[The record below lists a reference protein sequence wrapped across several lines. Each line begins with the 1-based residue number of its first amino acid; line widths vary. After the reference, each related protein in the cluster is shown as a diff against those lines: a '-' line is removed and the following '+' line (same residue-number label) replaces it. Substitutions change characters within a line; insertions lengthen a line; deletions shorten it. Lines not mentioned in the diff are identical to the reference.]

1 MLTYIRYNGTNS
13 TVRGPNL
20 GTIQGSKC
28 GPLFYDI
35 YSNDLHF
42 LCSSDENILFAD
54 DTCLVYAG
62 ESLELLVNHVNKRL
76 SLIYDWCCFN
86 KLSINPSKSEYIL
99 LTNKHVSI
107 SPQLN
112 IGGNNIRKVEC
123 AKYLGVYIDHSLKY
137 HNHIS
142 SVKTK
147 LSRFVGISYRLTSLF
162 NYSTAK
168 KFYYGCVY
176 PAFNYCIGVWGGVLM
191 CTERANDLLSL
202 QRRIVKNLFTKFYQH
217 DNGWIFASARIMKF
231 NDVYR
236 MCILKYMHKI
246 IELRQCPALRDNV
259 IFRFPDHSYNTRNR
273 GDILP
278 PFPRVQVIKMNFE
291 YQFITL
297 WNNVPAYIS
306 NSSTIGIFK
315 KRLIEYF
322 LSSYWF
328 FPFFAQKPQ
337 APTGLLF

>member
-1 MLTYIRYNGTNS
+1 MTLTYIRYNGTNS

-62 ESLELLVNHVNKRL
+62 ESLELLVNHVNERL

-99 LTNKHVSI
+99 ITNKNVSI

-137 HNHIS
+137 HDHIS

-147 LSRFVGISYRLTSLF
+147 LSRFV
-162 NYSTAK
+162 
-168 KFYYGCVY
+168 
-176 PAFNYCIGVWGGVLM
+176 
-191 CTERANDLLSL
+191 
-202 QRRIVKNLFTKFYQH
+202 
-217 DNGWIFASARIMKF
+217 
-231 NDVYR
+231 
-236 MCILKYMHKI
+236 
-246 IELRQCPALRDNV
+246 
-259 IFRFPDHSYNTRNR
+259 
-273 GDILP
+273 
-278 PFPRVQVIKMNFE
+278 
-291 YQFITL
+291 
-297 WNNVPAYIS
+297 
-306 NSSTIGIFK
+306 
-315 KRLIEYF
+315 
-322 LSSYWF
+322 
-328 FPFFAQKPQ
+328 
-337 APTGLLF
+337 